1 MAFVKSRKQ
10 FGHALGDGNVIDIGD
25 NRYGLREE
33 YDPKVKEKTLQYYNT
48 GHNIIVTEVTN
59 EKGQSIQTDRIVP
72 HVEEIE
78 LKE

>member
-1 MAFVKSRKQ
+1 M
-10 FGHALGDGNVIDIGD
+10 VIKK
-25 NRYGLREE
+25 NGLREE

-59 EKGQSIQTDRIVP
+59 EKGQTIRTDRIIP